1 MQALRSVSSRSLRR
15 GRRGWGIPG
24 GCRTHL
30 RGRSPQR
37 SLFRVFSRCG
47 PLYSVRV
54 FPHAAVARPGFYAI
68 VKFYSA
74 GDARRAQRACDRK
87 QLFQNSPVKVHLGTK
102 HKAVP
107 HRALALNSSRCQE
120 LANHYFGFNGWSTRI
135 IKLQN
140 LSDPEEGEN
149 EERAAVQKQSLRFFC
164 ALEVALPAYACRS
177 PGVGLAEEPLDK
189 QEEGPL
195 SILMKR
201 KLTQKLAIQKA
212 LSNAFQKLSVVVLE
226 NGKIAVEYRPSEEV
240 IDAPTE
246 AESLQDLM
254 HDGRGEEDCPHLG
267 VEDAALRLPDT
278 G

>member
-212 LSNAFQKLSVVVLE
+212 LSNAFQKLSVVVLGIKRMP
-226 NGKIAVEYRPSEEV
+226 NYWVSPSYV
-240 IDAPTE
+240 
-246 AESLQDLM
+246 
-254 HDGRGEEDCPHLG
+254 
-267 VEDAALRLPDT
+267 AANLKAR
-278 G
+278 